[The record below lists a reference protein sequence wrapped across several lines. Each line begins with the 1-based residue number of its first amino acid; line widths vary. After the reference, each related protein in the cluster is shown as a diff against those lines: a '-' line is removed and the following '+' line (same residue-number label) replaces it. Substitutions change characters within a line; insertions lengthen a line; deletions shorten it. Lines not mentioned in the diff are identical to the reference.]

1 MSLVLTMLLWWFSD
15 DDVDVPSWRRCC
27 SAMPMVSSLAL
38 ALLLDIIATPSCRC
52 CAYNDDDDDDDVHFV
67 RLPLLFETEGELLS
81 AIALSLSV
89 DLSRSRVVVIT
100 LSCVMSYAMHQ
111 SLSIDEGIIV
121 LAVVAAII

>member
-52 CAYNDDDDDDDVHFV
+52 CAYNDDDVHFV
-67 RLPLLFETEGELLS
+67 RLPLLFETDGELQS

-89 DLSRSRVVVIT
+89 DLSRSSSIT
-100 LSCVMSYAMHQ
+100 RYH
-111 SLSIDEGIIV
+111 V
-121 LAVVAAII
+121 L